1 MVVSW
6 MIDDVKSPRLKIYF
20 FFYKQ
25 LTFNLNVGCLERKKI
40 ETTSPKHDGFMVI
53 YQIVT

>member
-6 MIDDVKSPRLKIYF
+6 MLDAVKSPRRKIKL

-25 LTFNLNVGCLERKKI
+25 LTFNVHVGCLEKGSKQNL
-40 ETTSPKHDGFMVI
+40 PNGGFMVI
-53 YQIVT
+53 CHFMVG